1 MRKTLTAA
9 LALGAGTLAFCA
21 PSTDMVWK
29 LGTDNG
35 SANEF
40 QIPYQAWEYGNA
52 PAIRKSPAMDHKTHT
67 FRYTIPEN
75 RHFPKPAV
83 VSGLYTLSERM
94 WMENDEIVCNLAL
107 RWKEDEGGRRLL
119 QVKCF
124 KWSNLHNGVD
134 GIEILLPGGKKKV
147 LNLPAGN
154 FKTNGPFSFDVV
166 FDAVKGENT
175 LEIRNVSLAKHYYL
189 AFDSITLS
197 RTNRKV
203 ELPPVIEPTISSF
216 SGIAHPGDP
225 VKLKLQ
231 VFNADGGKASYTVS
245 DFRGKVVQSGEVP
258 VRNREAQVSLPSGQR
273 GYFTVDCRYGGA
285 SARTSYVVTEPV
297 KAEYLADSRFGCHAL
312 SGDGY
317 RIRSWPEREELK
329 MHRAFLGGAKWARM
343 HGLSWALREPKKG
356 TYDWSGADERLALAA
371 KYKLHVLLGIGQTP
385 LWASTSKDTKLTAC
399 GNYSYLYYPPQKY
412 EDWADYVTKL
422 VKRYKDR
429 VSHFEIGNEPG
440 YTSAFWTCGSAPAF
454 GKYLKTAYD
463 AIKKVYPE
471 STVYPG
477 APLNIDFLEEAIRS
491 QGGAN
496 AFDVLSVH
504 YLRNEKRGSEKAAS
518 WRRMLANMGKG
529 LTLVNSE
536 DMGWRSGTKD
546 PLVIAGNV
554 VKVHLRDASQGVI
567 RTFGFEMFDDNTSAN
582 YSFFDRKDNPLPQ
595 FAAYRTM
602 THRLERSKYIGNL
615 SGAEYEAY
623 VFDRQGTPVT
633 VFWSDK
639 GRKIHLPLGN
649 SRATLVDLVD
659 VERSIPVKNG
669 IVELAATSL
678 PQYLEGG
685 DPAVLKTLA
694 GAMDLLPKEL
704 QLKKGETR
712 SMQLPLPS
720 ACSSVELSLPEGWKG
735 GFANSRLTVTAP
747 ANAAAGLYD
756 GAFRFSIHGTKCAIP
771 LVLEIPSGDGGNLVP
786 NGNFEKSGM
795 FWFFPKDKAKWDVL
809 PKVGFDD
816 SAAVRSVGT
825 NFFGPAGRIKVRE
838 GERYLIAYDVRGEG
852 SAGVCYSILDQ
863 KGKTIFPAK
872 PGINALGVQ
881 ARPEWKRVSEII
893 SINQPGAAY
902 LSFAILANYG
912 DKTGKTLYLDN
923 VTVGRLTERNTVTKI
938 LNRGL
943 FTAPKG
949 EVRIDGKS
957 EEWSHVPP
965 IRLELSSKVVNDS
978 DPKPWKGPADLSCV
992 FRMMLDTKNLYLL
1005 FEVRDDRY
1013 AAPVPISRMEETWQN
1028 DSIQFGI
1035 DPFNDGRGCTELL
1048 AGRYPDGRGYLFKH
1062 QNYWTPELPENIT
1075 RRGLLK
1081 DAETAVRKTADGMV
1095 YEIRI
1100 PLRELYPLSG
1110 KEDEIGFNFLIN
1122 DNDGNGRKYI
1132 EWAGGIG
1139 KNKKP
1144 SEYGLMQRKK

>member
-21 PSTDMVWK
+21 PSSDMVWK
-29 LGTDNG
+29 LGTDDG
-35 SANEF
+35 SGNEF

-83 VSGLYTLSERM
+83 VSSLYTVTERQ
-94 WMENDEIVCNLAL
+94 WMENDEIVSNLAL
-107 RWKEDEGGRRLL
+107 RWKEGEGGRRLL

-124 KWSNLHNGVD
+124 KWSNQNNGVD

-197 RTNRKV
+197 RTDRKV

-231 VFNADGGKASYTVS
+231 VFNADGGTAEYEVS
-245 DFRGKVVQSGEVP
+245 DFNGKIIHRGKTP
-258 VRNREAQVSLPSGQR
+258 IRNGEAQVSLPSGQK
-273 GYFTVDCRYGGA
+273 GYFSVACRYGGA
-285 SARTSYVVTEPV
+285 SARTSYVVVEPV
-297 KAEYLADSRFGCHAL
+297 KAEFLPDSRFGCHAL
-312 SGDGY
+312 AGDGY
-317 RIRSWPEREELK
+317 RIRRWPEREELK

-343 HGLSWALREPKKG
+343 HSLSWALREPKKG
-356 TYDWSGADERLALAA
+356 TYDWRGADERFALAE
-371 KYKLHVLLGIGQTP
+371 KYKMKILLAIGQTP
-385 LWASTSKDTKLTAC
+385 RWSSPSRDMKLTVC

-412 EDWADYVTKL
+412 EDWAVFVTKL
-422 VKRYKDR
+422 VQRYKDR

-440 YTSAFWTCGSAPAF
+440 YESAFWTCGSAPAF

-471 STVYPG
+471 ATVYPG
-477 APLNIDFLEEAIRS
+477 APLNIDFLEEAVRS
-491 QGGAN
+491 QGGAKM
-496 AFDVLSVH
+496 FDVLSIH
-504 YLRNEKRGSEKAAS
+504 YLRNEKRGSEKTAA
-518 WRRMLANMGKG
+518 WRSMLKKMGNDQ
-529 LTLVNSE
+529 LPVNSE
-536 DMGWRSGTKD
+536 DMGWIRAKD
-546 PLVIAGNV
+546 PRIIAANV
-554 VKVHLRDASQGVI
+554 VKVHIRDASQGVI
-567 RTFGFEMFDDNTSAN
+567 RTFGFEMFDDNSSAN

-595 FAAYRTM
+595 FPAYRTM

-623 VFDRQGTPVT
+623 LFDRQGTPVT

-639 GRKIHLPLGN
+639 GRKIHLPVGKD
-649 SRATLVDLVD
+649 RATLVDLMD
-659 VERSIPVKNG
+659 TERSVLAKNG
-669 IVELAATSL
+669 IAELPASEF

-685 DPAVLKTLA
+685 DGALLKTFA
-694 GAMDLLPKEL
+694 ETIQLLPGHL
-704 QLKKGETR
+704 ILKKGEKR
-712 SMQLPLPS
+712 SLPIRLPESCSKLRLQLPD
-720 ACSSVELSLPEGWKG
+720 GWTG
-735 GFANSRLTVTAP
+735 GFSASRLDVKAP
-747 ANAAAGLYD
+747 ANAAGGIYD
-756 GAFRFSIHGTKCAIP
+756 GSFHFSINGTECTVP
-771 LVLEIPSGDGGNLVP
+771 LILEILSGNGGNLIP
-786 NGNFEKSGM
+786 NGDFEKSGM

-902 LSFAILANYG
+902 LSFAILTNYG

-923 VTVGRLTERNTVTKI
+923 VTVGRLTERSTVTKI
-938 LNRGL
+938 LNRGS

-949 EVRIDGKS
+949 EVRIDG
-957 EEWSHVPP
+957 ETGEWAHVPP

-978 DPKPWKGPADLSCV
+978 DPNPWKGPADLSGV
-992 FRMMLDTKNLYLL
+992 FRMMLDSKNLYLL
-1005 FEVRDDRY
+1005 SEVRDDRY
-1013 AAPVPISRMEETWQN
+1013 AAPVPISRMEDTWQN

-1035 DPFNDGRGCTELL
+1035 DPFNDGCGYTELL
-1048 AGRYPDGRGYLFKH
+1048 VGQYPDGRGYVFKH

>member
-21 PSTDMVWK
+21 PSSDMVWK
-29 LGTDNG
+29 LGTDDG
-35 SANEF
+35 SGNEF

-83 VSGLYTLSERM
+83 VSSLYTVTERQ
-94 WMENDEIVCNLAL
+94 WMENDEIVSNLAL
-107 RWKEDEGGRRLL
+107 RWKEGEGGRRLL

-124 KWSNLHNGVD
+124 KWSNQNNGVD

-197 RTNRKV
+197 RTDRKV

-231 VFNADGGKASYTVS
+231 VFNADGGTAEYEVS
-245 DFRGKVVQSGEVP
+245 DFNGKIIHRGKTP
-258 VRNREAQVSLPSGQR
+258 IRNGEAQVSLPSGQK
-273 GYFTVDCRYGGA
+273 GYFSVACRYGGA
-285 SARTSYVVTEPV
+285 SARTSYVVVEPV
-297 KAEYLADSRFGCHAL
+297 KAEFLPDSRFGCHAL
-312 SGDGY
+312 AGDGY
-317 RIRSWPEREELK
+317 RIRRWPEREELK

-343 HGLSWALREPKKG
+343 HSLSWALREPKKG
-356 TYDWSGADERLALAA
+356 TYDWRGADERFALAE
-371 KYKLHVLLGIGQTP
+371 KYKMKILLAIGQTP
-385 LWASTSKDTKLTAC
+385 RWSSPSRDMKLTVC

-412 EDWADYVTKL
+412 EDWAVFVTKL
-422 VKRYKDR
+422 VQRYKDR

-440 YTSAFWTCGSAPAF
+440 YESAFWTCGSAPAF

-471 STVYPG
+471 ATVYPG
-477 APLNIDFLEEAIRS
+477 APLNIDFLEEAVRS
-491 QGGAN
+491 QGGAKM
-496 AFDVLSVH
+496 FDVLSIH
-504 YLRNEKRGSEKAAS
+504 YLRNEKRGSEKTAA
-518 WRRMLANMGKG
+518 WRSMLKKMGNDQ
-529 LTLVNSE
+529 LPVNSE
-536 DMGWRSGTKD
+536 DMGWIRAKD
-546 PLVIAGNV
+546 PRIIAANV
-554 VKVHLRDASQGVI
+554 VKVHIRDASQGVI
-567 RTFGFEMFDDNTSAN
+567 RTFGFEMFDDNSSAN

-595 FAAYRTM
+595 FPAYRTM

-623 VFDRQGTPVT
+623 LFDRQGTPVT

-639 GRKIHLPLGN
+639 GRKIHLPVGKD
-649 SRATLVDLVD
+649 RATLVDLMD
-659 VERSIPVKNG
+659 TERSVPAKNG
-669 IVELAATSL
+669 IAELPASEF

-685 DPAVLKTLA
+685 DGALLKTFA
-694 GAMDLLPKEL
+694 ETIQLLPGHL
-704 QLKKGETR
+704 ILKKGEKR
-712 SMQLPLPS
+712 SLPIRLPESCSKQRLQLPD
-720 ACSSVELSLPEGWKG
+720 GWTG
-735 GFANSRLTVTAP
+735 GFSASRLDVKAP
-747 ANAAAGLYD
+747 ANAAGGVYD
-756 GAFRFSIHGTKCAIP
+756 GSFHFSINGTECTVP
-771 LVLEIPSGDGGNLVP
+771 LILEILSGNGGNLIP
-786 NGNFEKSGM
+786 NGDFEKSGM

-902 LSFAILANYG
+902 LSFAILTNYG

-923 VTVGRLTERNTVTKI
+923 VTVGRLTERSTVTKI
-938 LNRGL
+938 LNRGS

-949 EVRIDGKS
+949 EVRIDG
-957 EEWSHVPP
+957 ETGEWAHVPP

-978 DPKPWKGPADLSCV
+978 DPNPWKGPADLSGV
-992 FRMMLDTKNLYLL
+992 FRMMLDSKNLYLL
-1005 FEVRDDRY
+1005 SEVRDDRY
-1013 AAPVPISRMEETWQN
+1013 AAPVPISRMEDTWQN

-1035 DPFNDGRGCTELL
+1035 DPFNDGCGYTELL
-1048 AGRYPDGRGYLFKH
+1048 VGQYPDGRGYVFKH

>member
-21 PSTDMVWK
+21 PSSDMVWK
-29 LGTDNG
+29 LGTDDG
-35 SANEF
+35 SGNEF

-107 RWKEDEGGRRLL
+107 RWKEGEGGRRLL

-124 KWSNLHNGVD
+124 KWSNQNNGVD

-197 RTNRKV
+197 RTDRKV

-231 VFNADGGKASYTVS
+231 VFNADGGTAEYEVS
-245 DFRGKVVQSGEVP
+245 DFNGKIIHRGKTP
-258 VRNREAQVSLPSGQR
+258 IRNGEAQVSLPSGQK
-273 GYFTVDCRYGGA
+273 GYFSVACRYGGA
-285 SARTSYVVTEPV
+285 SARTSYVVVEPV
-297 KAEYLADSRFGCHAL
+297 KAEFLPDSRFGCHAL
-312 SGDGY
+312 AGDGY
-317 RIRSWPEREELK
+317 RIRRWPEREELK

-343 HGLSWALREPKKG
+343 HSLSWALREPKKG
-356 TYDWSGADERLALAA
+356 TYDWRGADERFALAE
-371 KYKLHVLLGIGQTP
+371 KYKMKILLAIGQTP
-385 LWASTSKDTKLTAC
+385 RWSSPSRDMKLTVC

-412 EDWADYVTKL
+412 EDWAVFVTKL
-422 VKRYKDR
+422 VQRYKDR

-440 YTSAFWTCGSAPAF
+440 YESAFWTCGSAPAF

-471 STVYPG
+471 ATVYPG
-477 APLNIDFLEEAIRS
+477 APLNIDFLEEAVRS
-491 QGGAN
+491 QGGAKM
-496 AFDVLSVH
+496 FDVLSIH
-504 YLRNEKRGSEKAAS
+504 YLRNEKRGSEKTAA
-518 WRRMLANMGKG
+518 WRSMLKNMGNDQ
-529 LTLVNSE
+529 LPVNSE
-536 DMGWRSGTKD
+536 DMGWIRAKD
-546 PLVIAGNV
+546 PRIIAANV
-554 VKVHLRDASQGVI
+554 VKVHIRDASQGVI
-567 RTFGFEMFDDNTSAN
+567 RTFGFEMFDDNSSAN

-595 FAAYRTM
+595 FPAYRTM

-623 VFDRQGTPVT
+623 LFDRQGTPVT

-639 GRKIHLPLGN
+639 GRKIHLPVGKD
-649 SRATLVDLVD
+649 RATLVDLMD
-659 VERSIPVKNG
+659 TERSVPAKNG
-669 IVELAATSL
+669 IAELPASEF

-685 DPAVLKTLA
+685 DGALLKTFA
-694 GAMDLLPKEL
+694 ETIQLLPGHL
-704 QLKKGETR
+704 ILKKGEKR
-712 SMQLPLPS
+712 SLPIRLPESCSKQRLQLPD
-720 ACSSVELSLPEGWKG
+720 GWTG
-735 GFANSRLTVTAP
+735 GFSASRLDVKAP
-747 ANAAAGLYD
+747 ANAAGGVYD
-756 GAFRFSIHGTKCAIP
+756 GSFHFSINGTECTVP
-771 LVLEIPSGDGGNLVP
+771 LILEILSGNGGNLIP
-786 NGNFEKSGM
+786 NGDFEKSGM

-923 VTVGRLTERNTVTKI
+923 VTVGRLTERSTVTKI
-938 LNRGL
+938 LNRGS

-949 EVRIDGKS
+949 EVRIDG
-957 EEWSHVPP
+957 ETGEWAHVPP

-978 DPKPWKGPADLSCV
+978 DPNPWKGPADLSGV
-992 FRMMLDTKNLYLL
+992 FRMMLDSKNLYLL
-1005 FEVRDDRY
+1005 SEVRDDRY
-1013 AAPVPISRMEETWQN
+1013 AAPVPISRMEDTWQN

-1035 DPFNDGRGCTELL
+1035 DPFNDGCGYTELL
-1048 AGRYPDGRGYLFKH
+1048 VGQYPDGRGYVFKH

>member
-21 PSTDMVWK
+21 PSSDMVWK
-29 LGTDNG
+29 LGTDDG
-35 SANEF
+35 SGNEF

-83 VSGLYTLSERM
+83 VSSLYTVTERQ
-94 WMENDEIVCNLAL
+94 WMENDEIVSNLAL
-107 RWKEDEGGRRLL
+107 RWKEGEGGRRLL

-124 KWSNLHNGVD
+124 KWSNQNNGVD

-197 RTNRKV
+197 RTDRKV

-231 VFNADGGKASYTVS
+231 VFNADGGTAEYEVS
-245 DFRGKVVQSGEVP
+245 DFNGKIIHRGKTP
-258 VRNREAQVSLPSGQR
+258 IRNGEAQVSLPSGQK
-273 GYFTVDCRYGGA
+273 GYFSVACRYGGA
-285 SARTSYVVTEPV
+285 SARTSYVVVEPV
-297 KAEYLADSRFGCHAL
+297 KAEFLPDSRFGCHAL
-312 SGDGY
+312 AGDGY
-317 RIRSWPEREELK
+317 RIRRWPEREELK

-343 HGLSWALREPKKG
+343 HSLSWALREPKKG
-356 TYDWSGADERLALAA
+356 TYDWRGADERFALAE
-371 KYKLHVLLGIGQTP
+371 KYKMKILLAIGQTP
-385 LWASTSKDTKLTAC
+385 RWSSPSRDMKLTVC

-412 EDWADYVTKL
+412 EDWAVFVTKL
-422 VKRYKDR
+422 VQRYKDR

-440 YTSAFWTCGSAPAF
+440 YESAFWTCGSAPAF

-471 STVYPG
+471 ATVYPG
-477 APLNIDFLEEAIRS
+477 APLNIDFLEEAVRS
-491 QGGAN
+491 QGGAKM
-496 AFDVLSVH
+496 FDVLSIH
-504 YLRNEKRGSEKAAS
+504 YLRNEKRGSEKTAA
-518 WRRMLANMGKG
+518 WRSMLKNMGNDQ
-529 LTLVNSE
+529 LPVNSE
-536 DMGWRSGTKD
+536 DMGWIRAKD
-546 PLVIAGNV
+546 PRIIAANV
-554 VKVHLRDASQGVI
+554 VKVHIRDASQGVI
-567 RTFGFEMFDDNTSAN
+567 RTFGFEMFDDNSSAN

-595 FAAYRTM
+595 FPAYRTM

-623 VFDRQGTPVT
+623 LFDRQGTPVT

-639 GRKIHLPLGN
+639 GRKIHLPVGKD
-649 SRATLVDLVD
+649 RATLVDLMD
-659 VERSIPVKNG
+659 TERSVPAKNG
-669 IVELAATSL
+669 IAELPASEF

-685 DPAVLKTLA
+685 DGALLKTFA
-694 GAMDLLPKEL
+694 ETIQLLPGHL
-704 QLKKGETR
+704 ILKKGEKR
-712 SMQLPLPS
+712 SLPIRLPESCSKQRLQLPD
-720 ACSSVELSLPEGWKG
+720 GWTG
-735 GFANSRLTVTAP
+735 GFSASRLDVKAP
-747 ANAAAGLYD
+747 ANAAGGVYD
-756 GAFRFSIHGTKCAIP
+756 GSFHFSINGTECTVP
-771 LVLEIPSGDGGNLVP
+771 LILEILSGNGGNLIP
-786 NGNFEKSGM
+786 NGDFEKSGTA
-795 FWFFPKDKAKWDVL
+795 WFYPKEKAKWDVL

-816 SAAVRSVGT
+816 SAAVRSVGA

-838 GERYLIAYDVRGEG
+838 GERYLLAYDVRGEG

-863 KGKTIFPAK
+863 KRKTIFPAK
-872 PGINALGVQ
+872 PGINALSVQ

-902 LSFAILANYG
+902 LSFAILTNYG

-923 VTVGRLTERNTVTKI
+923 VTVGRLTERSTVTKI
-938 LNRGL
+938 LNRGS

-949 EVRIDGKS
+949 EVRIDG
-957 EEWSHVPP
+957 ETGEWAHVPP

-978 DPKPWKGPADLSCV
+978 DPNPWKGPADLSGV
-992 FRMMLDTKNLYLL
+992 FRMMLDSKNLYLL
-1005 FEVRDDRY
+1005 SEVRDDRY
-1013 AAPVPISRMEETWQN
+1013 AAPVPISRMEDTWQN

-1035 DPFNDGRGCTELL
+1035 DPFNDGCGYTELL
-1048 AGRYPDGRGYLFKH
+1048 VGQYPDGRGYVFKH

>member
-1 MRKTLTAA
+1 MRKFLTTA

-35 SANEF
+35 SGNEF

-83 VSGLYTLSERM
+83 VSGLYTVSERQ

-107 RWKEDEGGRRLL
+107 RWKEGEGGRRLL

-134 GIEILLPGGKKKV
+134 GVEILLPGGKKKV

-154 FKTNGPFSFDVV
+154 FQKNGPFSFDVV

-197 RTNRKV
+197 RTDRKV
-203 ELPPVIEPTISSF
+203 ELPPVIEPTITSF

-231 VFNADGGKASYTVS
+231 VFNADGGTAEYEVS
-245 DFRGKVVQSGEVP
+245 DFNGKIIHRGKTP
-258 VRNREAQVSLPSGQR
+258 IRNREAQVSLPSGQK
-273 GYFTVDCRYGGA
+273 GYFSVACRYGGA
-285 SARTSYVVTEPV
+285 SARTSYVVVEPV
-297 KAEYLADSRFGCHAL
+297 KAEFLPDSRFGCHAL

-343 HGLSWALREPKKG
+343 HSLSWALREPKKG

-385 LWASTSKDTKLTAC
+385 LWASTSKDTKLTVC

-412 EDWADYVTKL
+412 EDWAVFVTKL
-422 VKRYKDR
+422 VQRYKDR

-471 STVYPG
+471 ATVYPG
-477 APLNIDFLEEAIRS
+477 APLNIDFLEEAVRS
-491 QGGAN
+491 QGGAKM
-496 AFDVLSVH
+496 FDVLSIH
-504 YLRNEKRGSEKAAS
+504 YLRNEKRGSEKTAA
-518 WRRMLANMGKG
+518 WRSMLKNMGNDQ
-529 LTLVNSE
+529 LPVNSE

-546 PLVIAGNV
+546 PRIIAANV
-554 VKVHLRDASQGVI
+554 VKVHIRDASQGVI
-567 RTFGFEMFDDNTSAN
+567 RTFGFEMFDDNSSAN

-595 FAAYRTM
+595 FPAYRTM

-623 VFDRQGTPVT
+623 LFDRQGTPVT

-639 GRKIHLPLGN
+639 GRKIHLPVGKD
-649 SRATLVDLVD
+649 RATLVDLMD
-659 VERSIPVKNG
+659 AERSIPAKNG
-669 IVELAATSL
+669 IAELPASEF

-685 DPAVLKTLA
+685 DGALLKTFA
-694 GAMDLLPKEL
+694 ETIQLLPGHL
-704 QLKKGETR
+704 ILKKGEKR
-712 SMQLPLPS
+712 SLPIRLPESCSKLRLQLPD
-720 ACSSVELSLPEGWKG
+720 GWTG
-735 GFANSRLTVTAP
+735 GFSASRLDVKAP
-747 ANAAAGLYD
+747 ANAAGGIYD
-756 GAFRFSIHGTKCAIP
+756 GSFHFSINGTECTVP
-771 LVLEIPSGDGGNLVP
+771 LILEILSGNGGNLIP
-786 NGNFEKSGM
+786 NGDFEKSGM
-795 FWFFPKDKAKWDVL
+795 FWFYPKEKAKWDVL

-816 SAAVRSVGT
+816 SAAVRSVGA

-838 GERYLIAYDVRGEG
+838 GERYLLAYDVRGEG

-863 KGKTIFPAK
+863 KRKTIFPAK
-872 PGINALGVQ
+872 PGINALSVQ

-902 LSFAILANYG
+902 LSFAILTNYG

-923 VTVGRLTERNTVTKI
+923 VTVGRLTERSTVTKI
-938 LNRGL
+938 LNRGS

-949 EVRIDGKS
+949 EVRIDG
-957 EEWSHVPP
+957 ETGEWAHVPP

-978 DPKPWKGPADLSCV
+978 DPNPWKGPADLSGSA
-992 FRMMLDTKNLYLL
+992 RMMLDSKNLYLL

-1013 AAPVPISRMEETWQN
+1013 AAPVPISRMEETWKN

-1048 AGRYPDGRGYLFKH
+1048 VGQYPDGRGYVFKH

-1110 KEDEIGFNFLIN
+1110 KEEEIGFNFLIN
-1122 DNDGNGRKYI
+1122 DNDGHGRKYI
-1132 EWAGGIG
+1132 EWSGGIG
-1139 KNKKP
+1139 KTKKP

>member
-21 PSTDMVWK
+21 PSSDMVWK
-29 LGTDNG
+29 LGTDDG
-35 SANEF
+35 AGNEF
-40 QIPYQAWEYGNA
+40 QIPYHAWEYGNA

-83 VSGLYTLSERM
+83 VSSLYTVSERQ
-94 WMENDEIVCNLAL
+94 WMENDEIVSNLAL
-107 RWKEDEGGRRLL
+107 RWKEGEGGRRLL

-124 KWSNLHNGVD
+124 KWSNQNNGVD

-197 RTNRKV
+197 RTDRKV

-231 VFNADGGKASYTVS
+231 VFNADGGTAEYEVS
-245 DFRGKVVQSGEVP
+245 DFNGKIIHRGKTP
-258 VRNREAQVSLPSGQR
+258 IRNGEAQVSLPSGQK
-273 GYFTVDCRYGGA
+273 GYFSVACRYGGA
-285 SARTSYVVTEPV
+285 SARTSYVVVEPV
-297 KAEYLADSRFGCHAL
+297 KAEFLPDSRFGCHAL
-312 SGDGY
+312 AGDGY
-317 RIRSWPEREELK
+317 RIRRWPEREELK

-343 HGLSWALREPKKG
+343 HSLSWALREPKKG
-356 TYDWSGADERLALAA
+356 TYDWRGADERFALAE
-371 KYKLHVLLGIGQTP
+371 KYKMKILLAIGQTP
-385 LWASTSKDTKLTAC
+385 RWSSPSRDMKLTVC

-412 EDWADYVTKL
+412 EDWAVFVTKL
-422 VKRYKDR
+422 VQRYKDR

-440 YTSAFWTCGSAPAF
+440 YASAFWTCGSAPAF

-471 STVYPG
+471 ATVYPG
-477 APLNIDFLEEAIRS
+477 APLNIDFLEEAVRS
-491 QGGAN
+491 QGGAKM
-496 AFDVLSVH
+496 FDVLSIH
-504 YLRNEKRGSEKAAS
+504 YLRNEKRGSEKTAA
-518 WRRMLANMGKG
+518 WRSMLKNMGNDQ
-529 LTLVNSE
+529 LPVNSE
-536 DMGWRSGTKD
+536 DMGWIRAKD
-546 PLVIAGNV
+546 PRIIAANV
-554 VKVHLRDASQGVI
+554 VKVHIRDASQGVI
-567 RTFGFEMFDDNTSAN
+567 RTFGFEMFDDNSSAN

-595 FAAYRTM
+595 FPAYRTM

-623 VFDRQGTPVT
+623 LFDRQGTPVT

-639 GRKIHLPLGN
+639 GRKIHLPVGKD
-649 SRATLVDLVD
+649 RATLVDLMD
-659 VERSIPVKNG
+659 TERSVPAKNG
-669 IVELAATSL
+669 IAELPASEF

-685 DPAVLKTLA
+685 DGALLKTFA
-694 GAMDLLPKEL
+694 ETIQLLPGHL
-704 QLKKGETR
+704 ILKKGEKR
-712 SMQLPLPS
+712 SLPIRLPESCSKQRLQLPD
-720 ACSSVELSLPEGWKG
+720 GWTG
-735 GFANSRLTVTAP
+735 GFSASRLDVKAP
-747 ANAAAGLYD
+747 ANAAGGVYD
-756 GAFRFSIHGTKCAIP
+756 GSFHFSINGTECTVP
-771 LVLEIPSGDGGNLVP
+771 LILEILSGNGGNLIP
-786 NGNFEKSGM
+786 NGDFEKSGTA
-795 FWFFPKDKAKWDVL
+795 WFYPKEKAKWDVL

-816 SAAVRSVGT
+816 SAAVRSVGA

-838 GERYLIAYDVRGEG
+838 GERYLLAYDVRGEG

-863 KGKTIFPAK
+863 KRKTIFPAK
-872 PGINALGVQ
+872 PGINALSVQ

-902 LSFAILANYG
+902 LSFAILTNYG

-923 VTVGRLTERNTVTKI
+923 VTVGRLTERSTVTKI
-938 LNRGL
+938 LNRGS
-943 FTAPKG
+943 FTASKG
-949 EVRIDGKS
+949 EVRIDG
-957 EEWSHVPP
+957 ETGEWAHVPP

-978 DPKPWKGPADLSCV
+978 DPNPWKGPADLSGSA
-992 FRMMLDTKNLYLL
+992 RMMLDSKNLYLL
-1005 FEVRDDRY
+1005 SEVRDDRY
-1013 AAPVPISRMEETWQN
+1013 AAPVPISRMEDTWQN

-1035 DPFNDGRGCTELL
+1035 DPFNDGCGYTELL
-1048 AGRYPDGRGYLFKH
+1048 VGQYPDGRGYVFKH